1 MRAGEIHLHRRFYV
15 DPDTGEYRGKYL
27 LTLTTLPGGD
37 LVARL
42 LTSRAHGRPT
52 EPPCYHGDPYPGF
65 YLGIL
70 GGPLQQESWLDLRAL
85 NDFDASDVNKEKS
98 RGDLS
103 FVMTLDN
110 NLFREENYDTNG
122 VRNARFTNELE
133 SYKAAN

>member
-1 MRAGEIHLHRRFYV
+1 VRTGEIHHHRRFYV

-27 LTLTTLPGGD
+27 LTLTMLPGGD

-70 GGPLQQESWLDLRAL
+70 GGPLHQESWLDLRAL
-85 NDFDASDVNKEKS
+85 NDFDASDVNKERS

-103 FVMTLDN
+103 FVMTLDS
-110 NLFREENYDTNG
+110 NLFREA
-122 VRNARFTNELE
+122 VELRRICQ
-133 SYKAAN
+133 